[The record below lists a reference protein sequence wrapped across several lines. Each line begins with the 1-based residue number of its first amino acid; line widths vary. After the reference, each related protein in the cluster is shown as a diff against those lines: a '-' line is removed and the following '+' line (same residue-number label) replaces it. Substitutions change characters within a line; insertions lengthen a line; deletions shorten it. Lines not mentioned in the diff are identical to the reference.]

1 MTVDLRDNIDC
12 IPNGLNLSEATARSS
27 ALIGVF
33 NSLGSG
39 VPANAGS
46 VRCVEV
52 KLREGCAVGIP
63 SPHTSCSVATTNL
76 SDRVVNAVQQAMSV
90 ISAQAGMAEAGAIEG
105 PAGAVISGVDRRGH
119 ERPYIN
125 QLALAGTAGGA
136 SSCEDGWLTLGNA
149 CSAGMWTMDSI
160 EVDGIKYPIRVME
173 RRLVPDS
180 EGPGRFCGTPA
191 CRVVYGPVAGA
202 LRLTYA
208 CDGHDNPARGVQG
221 GRSGAPA
228 RQWIC
233 RAGGGSEALPPM
245 DDITLEPG
253 DTVTAITTGGGGYG
267 SPPGT
272 RARARGSGCSRALH
286 LPRAAQSVYAVVLDD
301 QGRVD
306 NLATARLRDGAC
318 EARALP

>member
-1 MTVDLRDNIDC
+1 
-12 IPNGLNLSEATARSS
+12 
-27 ALIGVF
+27 
-33 NSLGSG
+33 
-39 VPANAGS
+39 
-46 VRCVEV
+46 
-52 KLREGCAVGIP
+52 
-63 SPHTSCSVATTNL
+63 
-76 SDRVVNAVQQAMSV
+76 
-90 ISAQAGMAEAGAIEG
+90 
-105 PAGAVISGVDRRGH
+105 
-119 ERPYIN
+119 
-125 QLALAGTAGGA
+125 
-136 SSCEDGWLTLGNA
+136 
-149 CSAGMWTMDSI
+149 
-160 EVDGIKYPIRVME
+160 ME

-208 CDGHDNPARGVQG
+208 CDGHDNPDRGVQG

-267 SPPGT
+267 SPPE
-272 RARARGSGCSRALH
+272 RALERVEADVRERH
-286 LPRAAQSVYAVVLDD
+286 ICRERAQFGLHAVVLDD